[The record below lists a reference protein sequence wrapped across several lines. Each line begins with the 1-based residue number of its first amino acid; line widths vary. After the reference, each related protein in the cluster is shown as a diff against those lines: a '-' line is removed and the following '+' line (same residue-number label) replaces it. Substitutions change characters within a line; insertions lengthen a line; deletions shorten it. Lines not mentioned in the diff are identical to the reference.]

1 MNTVIAA
8 FTRKGIDLARKLPG
22 RIFVPS
28 RLVSDGLEAIDAPLS
43 EWAGKYFREVQ
54 AFVFIGACGIAI
66 RAVAPHITSK
76 MLDPAVIVIDES
88 GRYVIPVLSGHIGG
102 ANSIAKKIA
111 GLIGAQ
117 AVITTAT
124 DVNNILAV
132 DEWAV
137 NHDCAIE
144 NPEAIKHV
152 SSSLLEAHSV
162 GVAVTDENI
171 PAPFPVTL
179 FLRPRVLVLGA
190 GCNRGTDSGEF
201 ERSAMDFL
209 DGAGVSVKSLCA
221 LASID
226 LKADEPALLDFSS
239 AHNIPFMTFSAREL
253 QALPGKFT
261 ASEVVRNITGTDN
274 VCERAA
280 VLGAGDGAAL
290 LRNKTVY
297 GGITFALARVRRSNH
312 DITA

>member
-8 FTRKGIDLARKLPG
+8 FTRKGIDLARKLHG

-28 RLVSDGLEAIDAPLS
+28 RLVSDGLEAIDIPLS
-43 EWAGKYFREVQ
+43 EWAGKYFQEVQ

-102 ANSIAKKIA
+102 ANSLAKKIA

-190 GCNRGTDSGEF
+190 GCNRGTNPGEF

-226 LKADEPALLDFSS
+226 LKADEPALVSF
-239 AHNIPFMTFSAREL
+239 ARKHNIPLCVYTAKEL
-253 QALPGKFT
+253 QALPGNFSASRVVQKF
-261 ASEVVRNITGTDN
+261 TGTDN

-290 LRNKTVY
+290 LRSKTVY
-297 GGITFALARVRRSNH
+297 NGITFALARMRMREH